1 MDCIGILNLTVTNKL
16 VTCFQNPSAKDIE
29 LSLRPASMVFKPKTP
44 SLLPKSAMAKPG
56 SADMDGRPGGPVMMQ
71 QKEANIL
78 IKQAPADT
86 GKAAKKKAAAAAAQA
101 NKGPTREEVFAKVN
115 SILDILFRYVLNYI
129 LTRNN

>member
-1 MDCIGILNLTVTNKL
+1 
-16 VTCFQNPSAKDIE
+16 
-29 LSLRPASMVFKPKTP
+29 
-44 SLLPKSAMAKPG
+44 
-56 SADMDGRPGGPVMMQ
+56 MMQ

-115 SILDILFRYVLNYI
+115 SILDILFR
-129 LTRNN
+129 

>member
-1 MDCIGILNLTVTNKL
+1 
-16 VTCFQNPSAKDIE
+16 
-29 LSLRPASMVFKPKTP
+29 
-44 SLLPKSAMAKPG
+44 
-56 SADMDGRPGGPVMMQ
+56 MMQ

-115 SILDILFRYVLNYI
+115 SILDILFRYLLNYI
-129 LTRNN
+129 LTKNKLKNSFFFSSVHTFITV